1 MMIKQMKPT
10 KKSVK
15 KSQFAMK
22 LDNDPSAKGEN
33 IITFSNVVQL
43 KLTAINL
50 PRKNLPLSKLKKS
63 SSWKMISE
71 IR

>member
-43 KLTAINL
+43 KLRAINL
-50 PRKNLPLSKLKKS
+50 PWKKS
-63 SSWKMISE
+63 PSN
-71 IR
+71 